1 MDVQVQETGTWT
13 RELSITVPV
22 ETIEHEMDRI
32 VGEYRRRAALPGF
45 RKGKVPTELIRRQFH
60 GDIES
65 DLLDR
70 LIPDA
75 YRDALRETGLM
86 PASRAKI
93 RNIRFEKGQPL
104 HFLAE
109 VEITPEITVSGFR
122 DLDLEQDIL
131 EVDDAMI
138 LEAVD
143 VLRNGRAALIPV
155 ERPAQVGDVIQAT
168 LEPVDVHGKRIP
180 SGKKE
185 DVRMDAGSATL
196 LPEFREASLGITKGE
211 SRFVAVT
218 YPEDIRDRELAG
230 KTRRFRMTARE
241 IQEKKLPEADDNFA
255 RSVDANLDLEGLKAK
270 LRLRFESEELMR
282 SRQRLEERLI
292 DRLLEVNP
300 FSVPDGMVEERL
312 ERAMERAREDGQP
325 VDDATFRDR
334 LRPLVERICRR
345 DVLLD
350 TLVRQESLAVTDE
363 EMDAELETMAQ
374 EAGVEVEV
382 IRKKMEDEGDIPR
395 LRDMLQERKTID
407 FLIGGARV
415 TRVRK
420 PRVRDNA
427 GAAAADPE

>member
-1 MDVQVQETGTWT
+1 LEVQVQETGVWT

-22 ETIEHEMDRI
+22 ETIEQEMDRI
-32 VGEYRRRAALPGF
+32 VSEYRKRAALPGF
-45 RKGKVPTELIRRQFH
+45 RKGKVPNDLIRRQFH

-75 YRDALRETGLM
+75 YRDALRETGLL

-109 VEITPEITVSGFR
+109 VEITPEITVTGYR
-122 DLDLEQDIL
+122 DLDIEQDII
-131 EVDDAMI
+131 EVDDEMIAEAMD
-138 LEAVD
+138 A
-143 VLRNGRAALIPV
+143 LRDARAERIPV
-155 ERPAQVGDVIQAT
+155 SRPSRPKDVIEAT

-185 DVRMDAGSATL
+185 DVRMDAGSPTL
-196 LPEFREASLGITKGE
+196 LPEFREASLGISKGE
-211 SRFVAVT
+211 SRIVEVT
-218 YPEDIRDRELAG
+218 YPEDLRDRALAG

-241 IQEKKLPEADDNFA
+241 IHEKKLPEPDDNFA
-255 RSVDANLDLEGLKAK
+255 RSVDPNMDFEGLRAK

-292 DRLLEVNP
+292 DRLLDANP
-300 FSVPDGMVEERL
+300 FTVPDGMVEERL
-312 ERAMERAREDGQP
+312 ERAIERAREDSKE
-325 VDDATFRDR
+325 VDEEAFRGH
-334 LRPLVERICRR
+334 LRPLIERVCRR

-350 TLVRQESLAVTDE
+350 TLVRQESLAVTE
-363 EMDAELETMAQ
+363 EELAAELETMAQ

-382 IRKKMEDEGDIPR
+382 IRKKLEDEGDLPR

-407 FLIGGARV
+407 FVIGGARV
-415 TRVRK
+415 SRVRK
-420 PRVRDNA
+420 PRVRENA
-427 GAAAADPE
+427 GAASADPE

>member
-1 MDVQVQETGTWT
+1 
-13 RELSITVPV
+13 
-22 ETIEHEMDRI
+22 
-32 VGEYRRRAALPGF
+32 
-45 RKGKVPTELIRRQFH
+45 
-60 GDIES
+60 
-65 DLLDR
+65 
-70 LIPDA
+70 
-75 YRDALRETGLM
+75 
-86 PASRAKI
+86 
-93 RNIRFEKGQPL
+93 
-104 HFLAE
+104 
-109 VEITPEITVSGFR
+109 
-122 DLDLEQDIL
+122 
-131 EVDDAMI
+131 
-138 LEAVD
+138 
-143 VLRNGRAALIPV
+143 
-155 ERPAQVGDVIQAT
+155 
-168 LEPVDVHGKRIP
+168 
-180 SGKKE
+180 
-185 DVRMDAGSATL
+185 MDAGSATL

-325 VDDATFRDR
+325 VDDVTFRDR